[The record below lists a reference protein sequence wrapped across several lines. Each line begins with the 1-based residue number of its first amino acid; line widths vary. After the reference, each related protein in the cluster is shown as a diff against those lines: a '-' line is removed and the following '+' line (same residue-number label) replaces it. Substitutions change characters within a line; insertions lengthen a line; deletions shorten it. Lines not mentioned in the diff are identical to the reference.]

1 MKSTEQLDPQLIWF
15 GLLGLEVA
23 VTVPLPVSKFVLVT
37 ETGNLFRVKVAVTDL
52 AALIV
57 VTVQVLP
64 ETESHP
70 IQLVKLELIAGVAVR
85 VTAVP
90 LS

>member
-1 MKSTEQLDPQLIWF
+1 MIWF

-23 VTVPLPVSKFVLVT
+23 VTVPLPASTFVLVT
-37 ETGNLFRVKVAVTDL
+37 ESGNLCSVKVAATDF
-52 AALIV
+52 AAFI

-70 IQLVKLELIAGVAVR
+70 FQLVKLEPVAGVAVR
-85 VTAVP
+85 VTTVP
-90 LS
+90 LA

>member
-1 MKSTEQLDPQLIWF
+1 MGPQLIWL

-23 VTVPLPVSKFVLVT
+23 VTVPLPVSTFVLVT
-37 ETGNLFRVKVAVTDL
+37 ESGNLCSVKVAVTDL

-70 IQLVKLELIAGVAVR
+70 LQLV
-85 VTAVP
+85 
-90 LS
+90 

>member
-1 MKSTEQLDPQLIWF
+1 LIW
-15 GLLGLEVA
+15 LGLPGFEVE
-23 VTVPLPVSKFVLVT
+23 VTVPLPVSTFVLLT
-37 ETGNLFRVKVAVTDL
+37 ESGNLCSVKVAVTDL

-70 IQLVKLELIAGVAVR
+70 LQLV
-85 VTAVP
+85 
-90 LS
+90 

>member
-1 MKSTEQLDPQLIWF
+1 MGPQLIWL

-23 VTVPLPVSKFVLVT
+23 VTVPLPVSTFVLVT
-37 ETGNLFRVKVAVTDL
+37 ESGNLCSVNVAVTDL

-57 VTVQVLP
+57 VTVHLLP

-70 IQLVKLELIAGVAVR
+70 LQLV
-85 VTAVP
+85 
-90 LS
+90 